1 MRKPLTRQNSTR
13 DKRRYSAYQNRI
25 FFYLVTLV
33 TAPLLLLGV
42 LSSVVYYRQTVT
54 RSDALLAS
62 VRENV
67 ETQMEIALS
76 NPARLLQR
84 GRQHGQLPDPVPKN
98 CAAVQRVHPC
108 ARYAD
113 RHARRQSG
121 G

>member
-13 DKRRYSAYQNRI
+13 DKHRYSAYQNRI

-76 NPARLLQR
+76 LLQR